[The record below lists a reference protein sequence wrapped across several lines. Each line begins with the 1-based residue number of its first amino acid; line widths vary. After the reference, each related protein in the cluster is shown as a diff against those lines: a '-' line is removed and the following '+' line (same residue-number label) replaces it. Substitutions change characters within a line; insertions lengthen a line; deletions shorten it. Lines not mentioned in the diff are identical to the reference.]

1 MLLGNNSPVT
11 IRVLGGALQGLDTR
25 GTRHTANRTVFGRLV
40 SVPQGYTIPT
50 RALLP
55 TFGVSGNIS
64 AKFQTRDPGM
74 TVFLGGLGNMAAV
87 FAGEADMIV
96 AANVFANLSATFA
109 GEADMAVDLRG
120 IGNISANF
128 DVLARPSAFD
138 IAQEVWNGATTAYT
152 GTGTMGREVQDA
164 KKAAKLAAA
173 LSA

>member
-40 SVPQGYTIPT
+40 SAPQGYTNPT

-55 TFGVSGNIS
+55 TFGVSGNI
-64 AKFQTRDPGM
+64 AARFQTRDPGM
-74 TVFLGGLGNMAAV
+74 TVDLKALGQMAGTL
-87 FAGEADMIV
+87 AGEADMTCD
-96 AANVFANLSATFA
+96 ANVFANGYATFA
-109 GEADMAVDLRG
+109 GVGDMVVDLRG
-120 IGNISANF
+120 IGNISASF

-138 IAQEVWNGATTAYT
+138 IAQEVWNGAATAYT